1 MIIELTSDSSN
12 FTKKIGSL
20 FAKIFNGGDI
30 ILLSGELGAGKTTF
44 ISGIAEGLGL
54 AENLSS
60 PSFTILSIYRIGNK
74 RKLVHA
80 DFYRLNNIDEILNI
94 GIEDYLYDRNSFVC
108 IEWGDRIKDYLKVNY
123 LEIRFDYCL
132 ENGRSNSKDIFGGL
146 SVVDQKRQILFGSN
160 NRYWNKKLELFN
172 HLLFKIKK

>member
-1 MIIELTSDSSN
+1 
-12 FTKKIGSL
+12 
-20 FAKIFNGGDI
+20 
-30 ILLSGELGAGKTTF
+30 
-44 ISGIAEGLGL
+44 
-54 AENLSS
+54 
-60 PSFTILSIYRIGNK
+60 
-74 RKLVHA
+74 
-80 DFYRLNNIDEILNI
+80 LNNIDEILNI